1 MHQSLR
7 WPAPAK
13 PGPNWTDMQSPSTNH
28 GSAMKV
34 YILLAVLVLVLSYA
48 FTEAVRHKKPLAS
61 PYGAMHQK

>member
-1 MHQSLR
+1 
-7 WPAPAK
+7 
-13 PGPNWTDMQSPSTNH
+13 
-28 GSAMKV
+28 MKV